1 MLRRASFVQSIQVNT
16 LDSSGQLQIGDS
28 QTIHSK
34 TDAFAMVRDRELF
47 FGKEG
52 DLTQFTIFNKQT
64 FIPPINETLFLR
76 TENRSGKIQ
85 VNEIEITGIAAS
97 GIVHIG
103 CSDKICLGTRIKHI
117 RHITVPRKTTNK
129 ANH

>member
-64 FIPPINETLFLR
+64 FIPQSMKHFFSAPKIDQ
-76 TENRSGKIQ
+76 GK
-85 VNEIEITGIAAS
+85 S
-97 GIVHIG
+97 
-103 CSDKICLGTRIKHI
+103 K
-117 RHITVPRKTTNK
+117 
-129 ANH
+129 